1 MDDDGK
7 EIKGNQVSG
16 RLSVKFPWPSIARTV
31 WGDHERYKDTY
42 FSTFEG
48 KYFTGDGAMRD
59 EVGYYRI
66 TGRTDDVI
74 IVSGHNLGTAPIED
88 AINEHPAVA
97 ESAVV
102 GFPHDVKGNA
112 LYAFVILKESGE
124 SRKRDNLRKE
134 INQQIADKVGPIA
147 KPDKIQF
154 VEGLP
159 KTRSGKIMRRIL
171 RKIASDDTS
180 DLGDTST
187 LLNPEVVEAII
198 AEAL

>member
-1 MDDDGK
+1 M
-7 EIKGNQVSG
+7 
-16 RLSVKFPWPSIARTV
+16 
-31 WGDHERYKDTY
+31 
-42 FSTFEG
+42 
-48 KYFTGDGAMRD
+48 
-59 EVGYYRI
+59 
-66 TGRTDDVI
+66 
-74 IVSGHNLGTAPIED
+74 
-88 AINEHPAVA
+88 
-97 ESAVV
+97 V
-102 GFPHDVKGNA
+102 GFPHEVKGKA

-171 RKIASDDTS
+171 RKIASNDTS

-198 AEAL
+198 AEAM